1 MPKKKITVYPLD
13 GIVWSH
19 LGQIMKTLWQYGEM
33 FAKLY
38 EKIRTQNSIR
48 YIPQEYSQQ
57 SLEWRKLEQT
67 LNSLNK

>member
-1 MPKKKITVYPLD
+1 
-13 GIVWSH
+13 
-19 LGQIMKTLWQYGEM
+19 MKTLWQYGEM

-57 SLEWRKLEQT
+57 SLE
-67 LNSLNK
+67 